1 MQSIIRRGSNCWKVA
16 RANRFGVIVD
26 AGDYFPAVKDAIL
39 QARESVC
46 LIGWDF
52 DTRIKLE
59 VPEPHQ
65 EGPNK
70 LGRFLRWIAKRR
82 PELQIYV
89 LRWDLSAFN
98 GLFRGTMPF
107 RLLDLMTA
115 SNIRF
120 KLDGA
125 HPTGSAHH
133 QKIVVIDDVLAFC
146 GGIDMT
152 ADRWDT
158 PQHLDRDVRRRRPSG
173 KLYGPWHDATS
184 VLDGPVA
191 RLLGDLARDRWHAA
205 TGEHL
210 PIPSGARPIWPA
222 AIEPLMT
229 DVDVAI
235 ARTLPAHADQPEVR
249 EIEQLYLDGIAGARH
264 TIYFESQ
271 YFASRRIA
279 EAIAARL
286 REPDGPE
293 VVVVNPRS
301 ADGLIEA
308 KTMDTA
314 RARLLGLVRE
324 ADRWGR
330 FHIYTPVTANGV
342 AIYVHAKVM
351 IVDDRFLRI
360 GSSNLNNRSLGFDS
374 ECDVAIDAA
383 GQADPGAVSE
393 AITRVRNGLV
403 AEHLGTTAAS
413 LQAALDASGGLL
425 ADAIE
430 RTRGQGKTLVPYVPD
445 EIGPIEELL
454 AENELLDPERHKRWQ
469 DLLLGR

>member
-1 MQSIIRRGSNCWKVA
+1 MQSILRRGSNCWTVA
-16 RANRFGVIVD
+16 TASRFGIIVD
-26 AGDYFPAVKDAIL
+26 AGDYFPAVKNSIL
-39 QARESVC
+39 QAQETVY

-52 DTRIKLE
+52 DTRINLE
-59 VPEPHQ
+59 VPEPQQ

-82 PELQIYV
+82 PDLKIYV
-89 LRWDLSAFN
+89 LRWDLGAFN

-107 RLLDLMTA
+107 RLLDLMSA

-158 PQHLDRDVRRRRPSG
+158 RQHLDGDERRRRPSG
-173 KLYGPWHDATS
+173 RPYGPWHDATS
-184 VLDGPVA
+184 VLDGPAA
-191 RLLGDLARDRWHAA
+191 RSLGDLARDRWHAA

-210 PIPSGARPIWPA
+210 PIPSGARRIWPA
-222 AIEPLMT
+222 STRPLLT

-249 EIEQLYLDGIAGARH
+249 EIEQLYLDGIARARR

-286 REPDGPE
+286 RDQDGPE

-330 FHIYTPVTANGV
+330 FHIYTPVTRDGV

-374 ECDVAIDAA
+374 ECDVAIDTV
-383 GQADPGAVSE
+383 GQADPTAVSD
-393 AITRVRNGLV
+393 AITRVRDDLV
-403 AEHLGTTAAS
+403 AEHLGTTATA
-413 LQAALDASGGLL
+413 LQAAVEASGGLL
-425 ADAIE
+425 AAAIE
-430 RTRGQGKTLVPYVPD
+430 RMRGQGKTLVPYVPD
-445 EIGPIEELL
+445 EVGPVEELL
-454 AENELLDPERHKRWQ
+454 AENELLDPERHRRWK
-469 DLLLGR
+469 DVLLGR